1 MADTADD
8 GPPESPLRVAAIDL
22 GTNSVRLIIAEVD
35 GAESYQILDDEREQ
49 TRLGFRLDQTGRL
62 DPETSQATLDAL
74 ERMKGIAEG
83 FGARELRTVAT
94 AALRE
99 AENGPAFVKTAR
111 ESIGIDI
118 EVISAEEEAELAMRS
133 VRRHFPLGE
142 GAAAIVDIGGGSME
156 VVFTTAGLIDE
167 IYSMPVG
174 AVRMTERYV
183 HSDPIDRNDWR
194 ALKDGID
201 REIKNHIGRRP
212 FPTPDIIG
220 SGGTFTAIG
229 GMALHDRQGELG
241 PVQGYVLTRAEFE
254 HQLRRIREAPLAMRR
269 LMPGLSPDRADIIV
283 AGAVAVSRLAKRLD
297 ASRILINDRGV
308 RDGLLL
314 KMIARLTEE
323 PGEKPHRMEAA
334 RAFARKC
341 RSNVRHCQHVA
352 TLARSLFDGLAQ
364 TAELE
369 PDDAELL
376 TAAALMHDVGY
387 LIRYKDHH
395 LHAYHLIRHS
405 DLDGF
410 AAYELELIA
419 NLVRYHRRSHP
430 SAEDE
435 SWARIRED
443 DHERVRCLG
452 GILRLADGLDRPHAQ
467 SVRSV
472 AVDEVGKR
480 TIHATVAADADP
492 WLEIGDAVRKS
503 DLLESAIGRK
513 IRFRWA
519 GAEGPGDA
527 EGAEGPEGPEGPEGA
542 PSAVDAAGRGGD

>member
-1 MADTADD
+1 MADTAEDF
-8 GPPESPLRVAAIDL
+8 PPDSPLRVAAIDL
-22 GTNSVRLIIAEVD
+22 GTNSVRLIVAEVD

-49 TRLGFRLDQTGRL
+49 TRLGYRLDETGRL

-99 AENGPAFVKTAR
+99 AENGPAFVEAAR

-118 EVISAEEEAELAMRS
+118 EVISAEEEAELALRS
-133 VRRHFPLGE
+133 VRRHFGLGE
-142 GAAAIVDIGGGSME
+142 GATAIVDIGGGSME

-183 HSDPIDRNDWR
+183 HSDPIDAKDWR
-194 ALKDGID
+194 ALKQGID
-201 REIKNHIGRRP
+201 REIKSHIGRRP

-241 PVQGYVLTRAEFE
+241 PVQGYIFTRAEFE
-254 HQLRRIREAPLAMRR
+254 HQLRRLREAPLAMRSV
-269 LMPGLSPDRADIIV
+269 MPGLSPDRADIIV

-297 ASRILINDRGV
+297 ASRILVNDRGV

-314 KMIARLTEE
+314 EMIERLTEE
-323 PGEKPHRMEAA
+323 PGEKPHRLEGA

-341 RSNVRHCQHVA
+341 RSNVRHCEHVA
-352 TLARSLFDGLAQ
+352 VLAGELFEGLAG

-369 PDDAELL
+369 SEDAELL
-376 TAAALMHDVGY
+376 TAAAIMHDVGY

-395 LHAYHLIRHS
+395 MHAYHLIRHS
-405 DLDGF
+405 NLDGF

-419 NLVRYHRRSHP
+419 NLVRYHRREHP
-430 SAEDE
+430 SSEDE
-435 SWARIRED
+435 SWTRIREE
-443 DHERVRCLG
+443 DHERVRRLA
-452 GILRLADGLDRPHAQ
+452 GILRLADGLDRTHAQ
-467 SVRSV
+467 NVRSV
-472 AVDEVGKR
+472 TVDEVEKH
-480 TIHATVAADADP
+480 TVHATVVADADP
-492 WLEIGDAVRKS
+492 WLEMGDAIKKS
-503 DLLESAIGRK
+503 DLLAAAIGRDVK
-513 IRFRWA
+513 LRWA
-519 GAEGPGDA
+519 GAPGGVASGSSD
-527 EGAEGPEGPEGPEGA
+527 G
-542 PSAVDAAGRGGD
+542 